1 MKVVIDT
8 NIFWVSI
15 SRSSP
20 IHWIFKALLDSK
32 FTLCVTNEILNEYEE
47 IVEQKMGTEIAT
59 AIMEM
64 LDNLPNVE
72 FITRYYRWNLITI
85 DPDDNPFV
93 DCAVAVSADA
103 LITQDKH
110 FNILK
115 TIPFPVVNLM
125 NYDEFKVYNDNLSS
139 T

>member
-20 IHWIFKALLDSK
+20 THWIFKALLDSK

>member
-1 MKVVIDT
+1 
-8 NIFWVSI
+8 
-15 SRSSP
+15 
-20 IHWIFKALLDSK
+20 
-32 FTLCVTNEILNEYEE
+32 
-47 IVEQKMGTEIAT
+47 MGTEIAT

-125 NYDEFKVYNDNLSS
+125 NYDEFKVYYNNLSS
-139 T
+139 Y

>member
-15 SRSSP
+15 SRHSP
-20 IHWIFKALLDSK
+20 THWIFKALLDGK
-32 FTLCVTNEILNEYEE
+32 FILCVTNEILNEYEE
-47 IVEQKMGTEIAT
+47 IIEQKMGAEIAT
-59 AIMEM
+59 AIMGM

-72 FITRYYRWNLITI
+72 LITRYYRWNLITI
-85 DPDDNPFV
+85 DPDDNTFV
-93 DCAVAVSADA
+93 DCAIAVSADA
-103 LITQDKH
+103 LVTQDKH

-125 NYDEFKVYNDNLSS
+125 NYDAFEIYFKAK
-139 T
+139 